1 MIIQLNTAGLDG
13 LSGSEISDLYYGIVR
28 NGHYLWSDAATL
40 DMLNDAMEQNG
51 SRAQKRMVKNN
62 RQGHLT
68 AELHK
73 YLTTIQASQYSYD
86 ELMTI
91 VCKPSCLM
99 IENLAY
105 ESDVYRRIIGTYVH
119 DSSYKNLF
127 KKLDDAQNRGW
138 LTFLH
143 AGGFGDMKPLLEY
156 YDKRD
161 YRNVADKKIGVLMD
175 RDMAGGTQFPPRR
188 QNLFAML
195 SGKAASTLSNS
206 DIYTLSQGVY
216 VWHMW
221 YKRAIENYFPPVQF
235 DNLGFPSAT
244 APAVPADWSYK
255 NLGAVRGY
263 KKHHLPDLSVGM
275 SRAGYESNCS
285 QFAVNG
291 ENMSEMQ
298 LFLLKLVK
306 LI

>member
-1 MIIQLNTAGLDG
+1 MIFQLNTAGLDG

-28 NGHYLWSDAATL
+28 NGHYLLSDAATI
-40 DMLNDAMEQNG
+40 DMLNEALEQNG
-51 SRAQKRMVKNN
+51 SIAQKRLVRNN

-73 YLTTIQASQYSYD
+73 YLTTIQASLYSYE

-105 ESDVYRRIIGTYVH
+105 ESDVYRSIIGTYVNDH
-119 DSSYKNLF
+119 RFKNIF

-138 LTFLH
+138 ITFLH

-161 YRNVADKKIGVLMD
+161 YKNVAEKKIGVLMD
-175 RDMAGGTQFPPRR
+175 RDTDSGTVFPTKR

-195 SGKAASTLSNS
+195 SGKAAAALSNS

-221 YKRAIENYFPPVQF
+221 YKRAIENYFPSVQY
-235 DNLGFPSAT
+235 DNLGCSSAT
-244 APAVPADWSYK
+244 APTVPADWSYK
-255 NLGAVRGY
+255 NLGAIRGY
-263 KKHHLPDLSVGM
+263 KKHLLPNLSVGM
-275 SRAGYESNCS
+275 SRACYEANCS
-285 QFAVNG
+285 QFVVNG
-291 ENMSEMQ
+291 ENLSEMQ